1 LQQNGQAVEHL
12 LTSVNAAHE
21 RVSMHGLR
29 RTLMQQQLN
38 SVGIAHSTVE
48 LPEEPSMATYGTLMK
63 QAVERLQADGFTC
76 AAFGDIF
83 LEDLRK
89 YREDQ
94 LGTLGMQTIFP
105 LWKNDTKTLLADFID
120 LGFKAIVIC
129 VNADLLDA
137 SFAGRMVDKTFLE
150 DLPENV
156 DPCGENGEFHTFCF
170 DGPIFTSPVLFESG
184 EKVYR
189 EYKLAVD
196 SSQANQKKTIGY
208 WFCDLVPAL

>member
-38 SVGIAHSTVE
+38 SLGIAHSTVE
-48 LPEEPSMATYGTLMK
+48 LPEEPSMETYGTLMK

-196 SSQANQKKTIGY
+196 SSQGNQKTTIGY